1 MANKAIVNEL
11 TMAIH
16 GLEIDNLAELY
27 PELQKWCEDGA
38 EEAPSPWCEYDF
50 CPVSTLL
57 VFYVFSHHALVGGD
71 VRIWM
76 GLRQHR
82 RGSEGQED
90 HIWYYCWWHPTEL
103 YASGVAGI
111 MGEQIPNRFEVYA
124 KFCQMDYLGGKL
136 TGGCWMPALAYWMMK
151 SDKPCVSMWIVKTI
165 RWNLYYEANY
175 SYSRWIWIVCLVGM
189 RYLWG
194 ISTYKE

>member
-27 PELQKWCEDGA
+27 PELQKWWEDGA
-38 EEAPSPWCEYDF
+38 EEAPSPWCGYDY

-90 HIWYYCWWHPTEL
+90 HL
-103 YASGVAGI
+103 VLLLVASGRALCQWCCRYHGRANS
-111 MGEQIPNRFEVYA
+111 QPFEVCA

-151 SDKPCVSMWIVKTI
+151 SNKPCVSMWIVKTI

-194 ISTYKE
+194 ISTYKK